1 MASFETTEEDATW
14 ADWLTSTGTEDVYYA
29 ARYGRIWAAE
39 ESGRFIGIRYSG
51 PAGVVLYPLILVPL
65 DSLPGGAGLLE
76 ARTPYDFGGPR
87 GFGEDLDALQKTFRA
102 ALLQWLA
109 SQGVVSEFARLHPL
123 CGGGRPADAKLHAEN
138 FVVDLAIP
146 HDDLFA
152 AQHRRH
158 RRAVRAFTKRHGDP
172 SVTSDIHT
180 GDAAMFID
188 LYRDTMERVGA
199 STDYYFG
206 SETLRALSELDE
218 MSLIRAGSVDDPS
231 GAALF
236 LRSGADLFYFLGAS
250 SGERPA
256 GTNNAIFD
264 AAIRYGQSLGLR
276 MLHLGGGSESLRS
289 FKSQIASGSVPYYV
303 LLRVVD
309 RERYSALCEACGAT
323 GATQFPA
330 FRPLLVA
337 NRRDR
342 AHSRVGGGKKLS

>member
-1 MASFETTEEDATW
+1 
-14 ADWLTSTGTEDVYYA
+14 VYYS
-29 ARYGRIWAAE
+29 ARYARIWAAE
-39 ESGRFIGIRYSG
+39 EAGRFVGIRYSG

-65 DSLPGGAGLLE
+65 DSLPGGAGLQE

-87 GFGEDLDALQKTFRA
+87 GFGEDLEALHEAFRPE
-102 ALLQWLA
+102 LLAWFA

-123 CGGGRPADAKLHAEN
+123 SGGGRSADAKLHAEN
-138 FVVDLAIP
+138 FTVDLGTAY
-146 HDDLFA
+146 DDLFA

-158 RRAVRAFTKRHGDP
+158 RRAVRAFTKRHGEP
-172 SVTSDIHT
+172 RVVSDIST
-180 GDAAMFID
+180 DDASMFIE
-188 LYRDTMERVGA
+188 LYEQTMARVGA
-199 STDYYFG
+199 STDYFFDG
-206 SETLRALSELDE
+206 ETLRALTTLEE
-218 MSLIRAGSVDDPS
+218 MSLVRAGSVDAPF

-250 SGERPA
+250 SSERPA

-309 RERYSALCEACGAT
+309 EERYSAVCEACGAA
-323 GATQFPA
+323 GAAQFPA

-337 NRRDR
+337 SRRR
-342 AHSRVGGGKKLS
+342 